1 MEAVSKP
8 SVISWEFKRVT
19 DQKPENSSYHCG
31 VTNCTKK
38 TKQSLVYYENESI
51 ISCHS
56 FQMQKVTWMSY
67 WKVLCK
73 VISSLGMKGLH
84 LVRSC

>member
-1 MEAVSKP
+1 MEAVAKP

-51 ISCHS
+51 IFLPFIPNAESN
-56 FQMQKVTWMSY
+56 MD
-67 WKVLCK
+67 
-73 VISSLGMKGLH
+73 VILEGVM
-84 LVRSC
+84 